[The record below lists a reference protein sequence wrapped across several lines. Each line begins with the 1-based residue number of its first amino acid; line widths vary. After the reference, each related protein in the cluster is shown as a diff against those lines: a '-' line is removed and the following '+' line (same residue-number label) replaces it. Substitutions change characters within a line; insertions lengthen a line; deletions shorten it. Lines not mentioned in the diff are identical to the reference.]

1 MSNLSTSLGDDFY
14 EWVNS
19 NSIKKKFFKGQC
31 LVKGGEEIE
40 YLYYSDKV
48 QGEYQIYD
56 KGNKLVKLEKLESL
70 ELSSFD
76 SLLTL
81 SPPIANIVSTSDRMF
96 IQIEAQK
103 FIKYIESSNSIEN
116 NFLVNYAK
124 ILSRKIQLRN
134 DLLSKRQKEKIV
146 ELKKILLFFG
156 DLDEL
161 DIAWLQ
167 KVGKHLTFKNNQ
179 IVIEENKNVPFI
191 YIILSG
197 LTNIFISRGGKNI
210 NVGLASKGEILG
222 EMSLLLSKGEHDLAT
237 ASVVAVE
244 NADVLA
250 IDKKLLRQK
259 LMQDKG
265 FAFRFYLSITRMLS
279 FRLRD
284 QLISSGLGIRSNN
297 LDIDNDELDFE
308 ILSKLTSAGNKFDSF
323 CRRYY

>member
-1 MSNLSTSLGDDFY
+1 MNNLSTSLGDDFY

-19 NSIKKKFFKGQC
+19 NSTQKKFIKGQC
-31 LVKGGEEIE
+31 LVKGGEAIE

-56 KGNKLVKLEKLESL
+56 KGNKLVKLENLEPL

-81 SPPIANIVSTSDRMF
+81 SPPIANIISTSDRMY
-96 IQIEAQK
+96 IQIPAQK
-103 FIKYIESSNSIEN
+103 FIKYIESPNSIEN

-134 DLLSKRQKEKIV
+134 DLLINRQKEEIV

-179 IVIEENKNVPFI
+179 IFIEENKNVPFI

-197 LTNIFISRGGKNI
+197 STNIFISRGGKNI

-222 EMSLLLSKGEHDLAT
+222 EMSLLLSKGAQDLAT

-259 LMQDKG
+259 LMKDKG